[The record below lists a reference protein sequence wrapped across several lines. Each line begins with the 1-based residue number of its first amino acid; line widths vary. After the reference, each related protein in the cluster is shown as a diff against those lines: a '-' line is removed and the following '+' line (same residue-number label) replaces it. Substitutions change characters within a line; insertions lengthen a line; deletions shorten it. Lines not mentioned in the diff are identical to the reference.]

1 MSWTVLSY
9 AFVLGMV
16 ATVNPCGFALL
27 PVYLTSLPRSGR
39 VAPLGALA
47 RVPRAVA
54 AGLAATV
61 GFLAVFGIVG
71 GLVSAGISAVMN
83 WVPELGL
90 AVGVA
95 LVVVG
100 GLTAAGRHLSVRLP
114 GATRR
119 LGSGRGLPSMV
130 GFGVSYAA
138 ASLGCTLPVFLA
150 GVAGV
155 FTRGGVGAGLGAF
168 VAYALGMRAVLTALA
183 VVYALLPGRRLG
195 RLRALGGRLERPIG
209 VLLVAVGCYLVYYW
223 ASDLAGGQGTGGFTA
238 TADRVDAAVTSA
250 VSSAGPLLGGV
261 LVALVLGTL
270 LVVRVRRRQAR
281 RSMSRT
287 IASLEEADA
296 PSQAAMGCCAP
307 GSPLDEATGPSLV
320 GPALVGPARE
330 RRVRSSWRVAMS
342 VLTALGGAAA
352 LSGLGAA
359 FVGSNASSA
368 QDPGPTPA
376 LIRLMSLDPLN
387 AQSTFS
393 APGFTLTDQR
403 DRDVSLSSLRG
414 KAVVLVFFDNRCHEL
429 CPLFS
434 QDIRAAAAD
443 LGHLARRVAFV
454 AVNVNPFYPQVRYD
468 VAFDRRVG
476 LDKVRDWYFLTGSLP
491 ALEAVWRA
499 YGAQPTVGPDKTVT
513 HTSIIEFIDPRGRV
527 RDLGSYGPSSTDST
541 RWGYGLA
548 MMAEYLLG
556 VHQSLAVRAISEV
569 ASGAPGTAP
578 AFSLPALHVGDTT
591 AVSLEAFRGRPV
603 VLNFFATWCSA
614 CQAEAAGLGAEARR
628 LAGKA
633 ELVGIDVDGN
643 ATQAAGFVR
652 HYEIG
657 YPIGIDASGSVAA
670 AYGVTDLPTTVLVSA
685 SGREVGRHIGAISPG
700 ELAAEVDQL
709 AGAVRRAGPP

>member
-27 PVYLTSLPRSGR
+27 PVYLTSLPRSGGD
-39 VAPLGALA
+39 APLGAVA

-54 AGLAATV
+54 AGLAATA

-71 GLVSAGISAVMN
+71 ALVSAGISVVMN
-83 WVPELGL
+83 WVPEIGI

-155 FTRGGVGAGLGAF
+155 FTRGGIGAGLGSF
-168 VAYALGMRAVLTALA
+168 VAYALGMGAVLTALA

-195 RLRALGGRLERPIG
+195 RLRALGGRLERPVG
-209 VLLVAVGCYLVYYW
+209 VLSVIVGCYLVYYW
-223 ASDLAGGQGTGGFTA
+223 ASDLAGGQGTGGLTG

-250 VSSAGPLLGGV
+250 VSSAGPLLGGL

-270 LVVRVRRRQAR
+270 LVVWLRRRQE
-281 RSMSRT
+281 RSSMPRT

-296 PSQAAMGCCAP
+296 PGQAAMGCCTP
-307 GSPLDEATGPSLV
+307 GASLDAATGPSLL
-320 GPALVGPARE
+320 GPTRE
-330 RRVRSSWRVAMS
+330 RRVRSSWRAAVSTLA
-342 VLTALGGAAA
+342 LLGGVAT
-352 LSGLGAA
+352 LFGLGTAA
-359 FVGSNASSA
+359 FAHSSASSA
-368 QDPGPTPA
+368 QDPGPAPA
-376 LIRLMSLDPLN
+376 LIGLMSLDPLN
-387 AQSTFS
+387 PQSTFR
-393 APGFTLTDQR
+393 APGFTLTDQH
-403 DRDVSLSSLRG
+403 DRPVSLSSLRG
-414 KAVVLVFFDNRCHEL
+414 KAVVLVFFDNHCHEL

-443 LGHLARRVAFV
+443 LGSLARRVAFV

-476 LDKVRDWYFLTGSLP
+476 LDKVRDWYFLTGPLP

-499 YGAQPTVGPDKTVT
+499 YGAQPTIGPDKSVT
-513 HTSIIEFIDPRGRV
+513 HTSTIEFIDPQGRV
-527 RDLGSYGPSSTDST
+527 LDLGSYGPSSADST

-556 VHQSLAVRAISEV
+556 VHQPIAARTPTSVPA
-569 ASGAPGTAP
+569 GAPGTAP
-578 AFSLPALHVGDTT
+578 AFSLPALHVGDTA

-614 CQAEAAGLGAEARR
+614 CQAEAAGLGAEART

-652 HYEIG
+652 HYGIG

-670 AYGVTDLPTTVLVSA
+670 AYGVTDLPTTVFVSA
-685 SGREVGRHIGAISPG
+685 SGREVGRHIGSISPS

-709 AGAVRRAGPP
+709 AGAGGRAGPP

>member
-27 PVYLTSLPRSGR
+27 PVYLTSLPRSGGD
-39 VAPLGALA
+39 APLGAVV

-54 AGLAATV
+54 AGLAATA

-71 GLVSAGISAVMN
+71 ALVSAGISVVMN
-83 WVPELGL
+83 WVPEIGI
-90 AVGVA
+90 AVGIA
-95 LVVVG
+95 LVAVG
-100 GLTAAGRHLSVRLP
+100 GMTAAGRHLSVRIP

-155 FTRGGVGAGLGAF
+155 FTRGGIGAGLGAF
-168 VAYALGMRAVLTALA
+168 VAYAVGMGAVLTALA

-195 RLRALGGRLERPIG
+195 RLRALGGRLERPVG
-209 VLLVAVGCYLVYYW
+209 VLLVVVGCYLVYYW
-223 ASDLAGGQGTGGFTA
+223 AFDLAGGQGTGGLTG

-250 VSSAGPLLGGV
+250 VSSAGPLLGGL

-270 LVVRVRRRQAR
+270 LVVWLRRRQE
-281 RSMSRT
+281 RSSMPRT

-296 PSQAAMGCCAP
+296 ASQSAMGCCTP
-307 GSPLDEATGPSLV
+307 GASLDAATRPSHL
-320 GPALVGPARE
+320 GATRE
-330 RRVRSSWRVAMS
+330 RRVRSSWRVAVN
-342 VLTALGGAAA
+342 VLVAFGGAAA
-352 LSGLGAA
+352 LIGLGAA
-359 FVGSNASSA
+359 AFAGSNASSG
-368 QDPGPTPA
+368 QDPGPAPA

-387 AQSTFS
+387 AQSAFR

-403 DRDVSLSSLRG
+403 DRPVSLSSLRG
-414 KAVVLVFFDNRCHEL
+414 KAVVLVFFDNHCHEL

-434 QDIRAAAAD
+434 QDIRAASAD

-476 LDKVRDWYFLTGSLP
+476 LDKVRDWYFLTGPLP

-499 YGAQPTVGPDKTVT
+499 YGAQPTIGPDNSVT
-513 HTSIIEFIDPRGRV
+513 HTSAIDFIDPQGRV
-527 RDLGSYGPSSTDST
+527 RDLGSYGPSSADST

-556 VHQSLAVRAISEV
+556 VHQPIAARTPTSVPA
-569 ASGAPGTAP
+569 GAPGTAP
-578 AFSLPALHVGDTT
+578 AFSLPALHVGDTA

-614 CQAEAAGLGAEARR
+614 CQAEAAGLGAEART

-652 HYEIG
+652 HYGIG

-670 AYGVTDLPTTVLVSA
+670 AYGVTDLPTTVFVSS
-685 SGREVGRHIGAISPG
+685 SGREVGRHIGAISPS

-709 AGAVRRAGPP
+709 AGAGGRAGPP

>member
-27 PVYLTSLPRSGR
+27 PVYLTSLPRSGGD
-39 VAPLGALA
+39 APLGAVA

-54 AGLAATV
+54 AGLAATA
-61 GFLAVFGIVG
+61 GFVAVFGIVG
-71 GLVSAGISAVMN
+71 ALVSAGISVVMN
-83 WVPELGL
+83 WVPEIGI

-155 FTRGGVGAGLGAF
+155 FTRGGIGAGLGSF
-168 VAYALGMRAVLTALA
+168 VAYALGMGAVLTALA

-195 RLRALGGRLERPIG
+195 RLRALGGRLERPVG
-209 VLLVAVGCYLVYYW
+209 ALLVLVGCYLVYYW
-223 ASDLAGGQGTGGFTA
+223 ASDLAGGQGTGGLTG

-270 LVVRVRRRQAR
+270 LVVRVRHRPGR
-281 RSMSRT
+281 RSMPRT
-287 IASLEEADA
+287 STALEEAHA
-296 PSQAAMGCCAP
+296 PGQPAMGCCTT
-307 GSPLDEATGPSLV
+307 GSSPDAATGP
-320 GPALVGPARE
+320 ALLGATRE
-330 RRVRSSWRVAMS
+330 HWVRSSWRVAVS
-342 VLTALGGAAA
+342 VLVSLGGAAA
-352 LSGLGAA
+352 LIGLGVAA
-359 FVGSNASSA
+359 FAGSSVSSA
-368 QDPGPTPA
+368 QEPGPAPA

-387 AQSTFS
+387 AQSS
-393 APGFTLTDQR
+393 VRAPGFTLTDQR
-403 DRDVSLSSLRG
+403 GKPLSLSSLRG
-414 KAVVLVFFDNRCHEL
+414 KVVVLVFFDNHCHEL

-434 QDIRAAAAD
+434 QDIRAAATD
-443 LGHLARRVAFV
+443 LGQLARRVAFV

-468 VAFDRRVG
+468 VAFDQRVG
-476 LDKVRDWYFLTGSLP
+476 LDKVRDWYFLTGPLP
-491 ALEAVWRA
+491 TLEAVWHA
-499 YGAQPTVGPDKTVT
+499 YGAQPTIGPDKSVT
-513 HTSIIEFIDPRGRV
+513 HTSIIEFIDPHGRV
-527 RDLGSYGPSSTDST
+527 RDLGNYGPSSADST

-556 VHQSLAVRAISEV
+556 VHQPLAARTPTSVPA
-569 ASGAPGTAP
+569 GAPGSAP
-578 AFSLPALHVGDTT
+578 AFSLPALHVGHTA

-614 CQAEAAGLGAEARR
+614 CQAEAAGLGAEARM

-643 ATQAAGFVR
+643 AAQAAGFVR
-652 HYEIG
+652 HYGIG

-670 AYGVTDLPTTVLVSA
+670 AYGVTDLPTTVFVSA

-709 AGAVRRAGPP
+709 AGGGRRAGPP